1 MVGIAAGSQPI
12 VRYNYGAGHWH
23 RVRCIFMTMMM
34 AEFCVGLISMICF
47 EAFPLQIISIFGS
60 EDGLYNEFAVLAFRI
75 FLGGI
80 VLCCIQKS
88 CSIFLQSIG
97 RPALSMMLSL
107 FRDFILSVPLT
118 LILPRLSGV
127 TMALYSGPIADIISF
142 GAAVL
147 FMCRILRELDRLED
161 NAGKRSDVPGNIQS
175 LEKAGC

>member
-12 VRYNYGAGHWH
+12 VGYNYGAGPWH
-23 RVRCIFMTMMM
+23 RVRCIFMPMMM

-97 RPALSMMLSL
+97 RPAVHDAVLVQGLYL
-107 FRDFILSVPLT
+107 KRAFNINPAQTVRRNHGLVFRTNRRHNFFWGGCSVHVPDSQGT
-118 LILPRLSGV
+118 
-127 TMALYSGPIADIISF
+127 GPI
-142 GAAVL
+142 GGQ
-147 FMCRILRELDRLED
+147 RRETARCS
-161 NAGKRSDVPGNIQS
+161 GKYPIP
-175 LEKAGC
+175 

>member
-1 MVGIAAGSQPI
+1 MKLNKLIYGVLTIFAFSSCADQMEYSEYNPYDAGY
-12 VRYNYGAGHWH
+12 V
-23 RVRCIFMTMMM
+23 
-34 AEFCVGLISMICF
+34 
-47 EAFPLQIISIFGS
+47 
-60 EDGLYNEFAVLAFRI
+60 
-75 FLGGI
+75 
-80 VLCCIQKS
+80 
-88 CSIFLQSIG
+88 
-97 RPALSMMLSL
+97 MMLSL

>member
-1 MVGIAAGSQPI
+1 MVGIAAGFQPI
-12 VRYNYGAGHWH
+12 VGYNYGAGHWH

-34 AEFCVGLISMICF
+34 AEFCVGLISMICCA
-47 EAFPLQIISIFGS
+47 AFPLQIISLFGS

-161 NAGKRSDVPGNIQS
+161 NAGKRPDVPGNIQA